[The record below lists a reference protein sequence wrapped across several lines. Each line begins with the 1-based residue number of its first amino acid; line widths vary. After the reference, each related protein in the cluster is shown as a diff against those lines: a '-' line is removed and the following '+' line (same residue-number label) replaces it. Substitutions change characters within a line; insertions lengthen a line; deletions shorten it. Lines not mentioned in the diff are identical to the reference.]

1 MQVGC
6 FGTGDQ
12 GVGMW
17 VGAAREGGL
26 ARGSLIKVIEAGDQ
40 NHEREVSTQPR
51 SQTPSSTPSP
61 QNTAMQTLAT
71 WAFKA
76 ALGHNGQ
83 KADNPVSAIGQ
94 MDEAMVAEPHDR
106 GAVCPAANSVAP
118 TQADVMVSER
128 SRHKRP
134 HVIQSHLHEISR
146 TGKSRKKVD

>member
-12 GVGMW
+12 GVGTW
-17 VGAAREGGL
+17 AEGAAREGGL
-26 ARGSLIKVIEAGDQ
+26 ARGSLVKLIEAGDP
-40 NHEREVSTQPR
+40 NHERKISTQPR

-83 KADNPVSAIGQ
+83 KAETTQ
-94 MDEAMVAEPHDR
+94 
-106 GAVCPAANSVAP
+106 CPQSDKWMK
-118 TQADVMVSER
+118 QWW
-128 SRHKRP
+128 
-134 HVIQSHLHEISR
+134 QSHTREELFVQLQ
-146 TGKSRKKVD
+146 TA